1 VLGIAFD
8 AGGNLWTATIIDSI
22 SKFNA
27 ADLTTIGAPAPA
39 VIITSTA
46 LNSPYALAF
55 DNSGALWVAN
65 YQGSNVLRYNASQ
78 LGATGAP
85 VPAVIISKTG
95 SSLSLTS
102 GVAFSA
108 PPPNLPI
115 H

>member
-1 VLGIAFD
+1 
-8 AGGNLWTATIIDSI
+8 
-22 SKFNA
+22 
-27 ADLTTIGAPAPA
+27 
-39 VIITSTA
+39 
-46 LNSPYALAF
+46 
-55 DNSGALWVAN
+55 
-65 YQGSNVLRYNASQ
+65 
-78 LGATGAP
+78 